1 MSQDSNVFLLNVLA
15 PCKILYLFQQ
25 ESAERKPLEELGDL
39 DLSEDEMEEEE
50 KIHAAPSPA
59 VVAAVKAAA
68 AAVES
73 PNVSERF

>member
-1 MSQDSNVFLLNVLA
+1 MF
-15 PCKILYLFQQ
+15 KQ